1 MFTLNENYYL
11 RKCFLERGQVPT
23 QSTMKKKMS
32 PALANVYFKSMIPKL
47 KLLAGLE
54 PPMKGAGKDWF
65 VPPKDLLEG
74 RAVMK
79 PFKKEC
85 MKEWNCYGVD
95 KVAMILIEK
104 YHHQMREECNRKLN
118 DSDLEWQRIVEDRS
132 CEMWNKCSKNAANHN
147 TEYLRNAL
155 NEFTT
160 LYMSSI
166 SKLETLMYD
175 ASVNKIKSFR
185 EETFQKMRSKY
196 EYFLQEQ
203 SIMLRDRY
211 TRKLYEEK
219 DRLKAEFIKNLEAAR
234 TNFGDKLHD
243 IKLEKH
249 VAIEKLRNYLQ
260 CQNLACQIYVALKE
274 RQACLAEMELRKHEH
289 TKRATALTKTLAY
302 KDFEVKLAQKKDK
315 AQKEFNEIW
324 KKKVCHV
331 VKNFQMFVS
340 YCLKLL
346 PEQADFFI
354 NMETLMLLQLSEALE
369 QPSACSI
376 IELDFEQFHTPVP
389 KPHPFYL
396 FCDKGH
402 KPNVNQNFCPKHCT
416 SSASQFPVIIINK
429 RCIYAACDNFEQFT
443 DRIKLYIQGEVL
455 NEADFEDDKNYNFT
469 VPVTHTPSHQLREL
483 RLESSLL
490 QVLEQEI
497 ANIQKVNFMCSG
509 CQIAHCFDCDR
520 VSTRSQSTLL
530 SQIET
535 KMQASLPMLPSIP
548 SGKKLSS
555 REAELTHEREPKWEN
570 YTKFV
575 HTKKCECSKM
585 AKKHL
590 EEHLPTYMRKMSY
603 YDAPELLNYKTCSVT
618 KLKSL
623 VKEARGKK
631 DPIPPPPKVPSKS
644 KDIST
649 QCSDHEFEELCVCF
663 SADSLLKFMKML
675 PKRKQEILQDIGGSM
690 SESQL
695 TQERKSFS
703 RERAHSLMQL
713 ISNAPDVKE
722 IFKRQDCDFK

>member
-1 MFTLNENYYL
+1 MFSLNENYYL

-23 QSTMKKKMS
+23 QSTMKEKMS

-74 RAVMK
+74 RTVMK
-79 PFKKEC
+79 PFKREC

-95 KVAMILIEK
+95 KVAMKLIEE
-104 YHHQMREECNRKLN
+104 YHLQMREECNRKLHE
-118 DSDLEWQRIVEDRS
+118 SDLEWERIVEELS
-132 CEMWNKCSKNAANHN
+132 CEMWNKCSKTEASYN
-147 TEYLRNAL
+147 TDYLRNAFA
-155 NEFTT
+155 EFTN
-160 LYMSSI
+160 LYTKSI
-166 SKLETLMYD
+166 VKLETLMFD
-175 ASVNKIKSFR
+175 ATVNKIKSFR

-196 EYFLQEQ
+196 EYLLQEQ

-211 TRKLYEEK
+211 TRKLNEEK
-219 DRLKAEFIKNLEAAR
+219 KRMKTEFIRNLEIAR

-249 VAIEKLRNYLQ
+249 VAIEKLRNYLE

-274 RQACLAEMELRKHEH
+274 RQECLAEIELKKHEH
-289 TKRATALTKTLAY
+289 TKTAKALTKTLTY

-315 AQKEFNEIW
+315 AQKEFNQIW

-340 YCLKLL
+340 YCLKML

-369 QPSACSI
+369 QPSAYSL

-396 FCDKGH
+396 FCDKNH

-443 DRIKLYIQGEVL
+443 DRIKQYIHGEVL
-455 NEADFEDDKNYNFT
+455 NDADFKDDKNYAFT
-469 VPVTHTPSHQLREL
+469 VPVNYTPSRQLREL
-483 RLESSLL
+483 KLESSLL

-497 ANIQKVNFMCSG
+497 TNIQKVNFMCSG

-520 VSTRSQSTLL
+520 VSSHSQQTLL

-535 KMQASLPMLPSIP
+535 KMQASLPSIP
-548 SGKKLSS
+548 SGKKFST
-555 REAELTHEREPKWEN
+555 REAELTHEREPKWDS
-570 YTKFV
+570 YMKYV
-575 HTKKCECSKM
+575 HSKKCECSKM

-590 EEHLPTYMRKMSY
+590 QEHLPTYMRKMSY
-603 YDAPELLNYKTCSVT
+603 YDAPQLLNYKTCSV
-618 KLKSL
+618 KQLKSL

-631 DPIPPPPKVPSKS
+631 DPIPPPPKVPPKS
-644 KDIST
+644 KDIGT
-649 QCSDHEFEELCVCF
+649 QCSDHEFEELCTCF

-675 PKRKQEILQDIGGSM
+675 PKRKQELLRDVGRSI
-690 SESQL
+690 SESLL
-695 TQERKSFS
+695 TQERMAFS
-703 RERAHSLMQL
+703 RERAYSLMQL
-713 ISNAPDVKE
+713 IKEAPDVKE
-722 IFKRQDCDFK
+722 IFKRQDCEFK